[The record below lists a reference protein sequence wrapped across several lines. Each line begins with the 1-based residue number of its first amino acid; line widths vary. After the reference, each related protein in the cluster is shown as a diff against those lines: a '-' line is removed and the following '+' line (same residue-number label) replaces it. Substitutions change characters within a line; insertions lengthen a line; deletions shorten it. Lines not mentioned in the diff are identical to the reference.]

1 MSGRSARLVPGP
13 GAGSRILVT
22 LLALVLIGACSSP
35 GGGGSD
41 DGSPARDSDPVVE
54 AAALEALLRDFL
66 ARTEDPSVHDRFWA
80 DDLVYTSS
88 DGTRRGKAEI
98 MAGFD
103 SGDDPDEDG
112 ESPAPTYSAEDVDI
126 RVYGDVAVVAFRLV
140 ITPPDASG
148 EAPSYN
154 LNTGTFVKRDGEW
167 RVVAWQSTRGAG

>member
-13 GAGSRILVT
+13 GAGSRSLLP
-22 LLALVLIGACSSP
+22 LLAVLVIGGCSSP
-35 GGGGSD
+35 EAGGSD
-41 DGSPARDSDPVVE
+41 EGSPARDSDPAVE

-103 SGDDPDEDG
+103 SSDGSEVDG
-112 ESPAPTYSAEDVDI
+112 EPPAPTYSAEDLDI
-126 RVYGDVAVVAFRLV
+126 RLYGTTAVVPFRLV
-140 ITPPDASG
+140 ITPPAASG